1 MAPKKRS
8 AKQLAAELTEAVAR
22 VLWGSDQTFHIRT
35 HLMVIYFPEF
45 LIHPMLLSIIFCF
58 HLLRIFA
65 SFVFLQQEDTKQR
78 KREQA
83 ILYERK
89 RSGARVSVKKSFL
102 ADQEEK
108 IEMCRVDV
116 NRLTMSAE
124 DVDIIHSG
132 ESTLQAE
139 LPAEFWEKTRMHRE
153 ELWTRVA
160 LHSSLVKVDAAV
172 QTVNRFQRRL
182 LLLHSVDAVVQTEK

>member
-1 MAPKKRS
+1 M
-8 AKQLAAELTEAVAR
+8 
-22 VLWGSDQTFHIRT
+22 
-35 HLMVIYFPEF
+35 
-45 LIHPMLLSIIFCF
+45 
-58 HLLRIFA
+58 
-65 SFVFLQQEDTKQR
+65 
-78 KREQA
+78 
-83 ILYERK
+83 YERK

-108 IEMCRVDV
+108 IEMLRVDV

-182 LLLHSVDAVVQTEK
+182 LLLHSVDAEVQTEK

>member
-1 MAPKKRS
+1 M
-8 AKQLAAELTEAVAR
+8 
-22 VLWGSDQTFHIRT
+22 
-35 HLMVIYFPEF
+35 HLF
-45 LIHPMLLSIIFCF
+45 
-58 HLLRIFA
+58 
-65 SFVFLQQEDTKQR
+65 FLQQEDTKQR

-83 ILYERK
+83 LLYERK

-108 IEMCRVDV
+108 IEMLRVDV

-182 LLLHSVDAVVQTEK
+182 LLLHSADAVVQTEK

>member
-1 MAPKKRS
+1 MAPKKRP
-8 AKQLAAELTEAVAR
+8 AKQLAGELTEAVAR
-22 VLWGSDQTFHIRT
+22 VVRGSDGTFHIRT

-45 LIHPMLLSIIFCF
+45 LNLPMLLSIIFCF

-65 SFVFLQQEDTKQR
+65 SFFLQQEDTKQR

-83 ILYERK
+83 LLYERK

-108 IEMCRVDV
+108 IEMLRVDV

-132 ESTLQAE
+132 ECTHQAE

-153 ELWTRVA
+153 GLWTRVA
-160 LHSSLVKVDAAV
+160 LHSSLV
-172 QTVNRFQRRL
+172 QTANRFQRRL
-182 LLLHSVDAVVQTEK
+182 LLLHSADAVVQTEK

>member
-1 MAPKKRS
+1 
-8 AKQLAAELTEAVAR
+8 
-22 VLWGSDQTFHIRT
+22 
-35 HLMVIYFPEF
+35 
-45 LIHPMLLSIIFCF
+45 
-58 HLLRIFA
+58 
-65 SFVFLQQEDTKQR
+65 
-78 KREQA
+78 
-83 ILYERK
+83 
-89 RSGARVSVKKSFL
+89 
-102 ADQEEK
+102 
-108 IEMCRVDV
+108 
-116 NRLTMSAE
+116 MSAE